1 MLADGRSGNFDA
13 LLSLSIERRSLA
25 GRNDYQHSQFRKNR
39 QDVPRRKRIAA
50 VWLRQPQYPY
60 IKEEE

>member
-1 MLADGRSGNFDA
+1 MLAGDRSGNFDA
-13 LLSLSIERRSLA
+13 LLSLSQRRSLA